1 MASLISIGVTG
12 LTASQ
17 TALTTTGNNI
27 TNANTPGYSRQR
39 ANLVTLPEQATGAG
53 FMGSGVQV
61 QSITRIVEQFTI
73 GQLRTNT
80 SIYHAANSMATQFEQ
95 LDSLLADSSTG
106 IAPSLQNFFNAI
118 QQASQDP
125 TSVATRQV
133 VLGAAGSLAQRFNTL
148 SDQVAAQTVAIND
161 QVASLTGQI
170 TSLSQSIAKLN
181 QNIADQIGSSSG
193 AMPNELLD
201 KRDEMLRQMSEM
213 VDVRVVQNGN
223 MVNVFVGSGQPLV
236 VGNQSNTLSTA
247 PSSTDPSRQQIM
259 FSSGGN
265 TNQDIT
271 ALVAGGKL
279 GGLVQY
285 RDSGLANV
293 ANTLGRIALT
303 IADTMNQQQQLGL
316 DLNSQFGNNLFADIN
331 GSLAMTGRVSSAGT
345 NALPA
350 DRLLGVRITDTSALT
365 TSDYQLNFTSA
376 TGYSLARISDG
387 TAVASGAIG
396 ALPATITTPD
406 GFQIELTSG
415 SYQAGDRFIIRPTA
429 TAARDMAVSL
439 QKPEELAFAQPIS
452 TGASLGNAGGGA
464 ISAGITLDTRLASG
478 ALQSTFATPG
488 TLTPPLLVRFNTPAN
503 TYDILNNTNP
513 AAPVAIAGMSGLAFT
528 PGQNNLVTINDPV
541 SLQPVYSFSLSGNP
555 AAGDSFTVGF
565 NQNGSS
571 DNRNAKGL
579 ADLGTARVVGGSVTF
594 ADSYGQ
600 LVSDVGSRTA
610 ELKINREAADTL
622 MIQAQAERDSISGVN
637 LDEEAANLIKF
648 EQAYNASAQVISVA
662 RSIFDTLLAAFR

>member
-12 LTASQ
+12 LNASQ

-80 SIYHAANSMATQFEQ
+80 SIYHSANVMATQFEQ
-95 LDSLLADSSTG
+95 LDSLLADASTG
-106 IAPSLQNFFNAI
+106 IAPALQNFFNAI

-161 QVASLTGQI
+161 QMTALTGQI

-181 QNIADQIGSSSG
+181 QNIADQIGGSNG

-201 KRDEMLRQMSEM
+201 KRDEMLRQLGEI

-247 PSSTDPSRQQIM
+247 PSATDASHQQIM

-271 ALVAGGKL
+271 SLVTGGKL
-279 GGLVQY
+279 GGLAQY

-316 DLNSQFGNNLFADIN
+316 DLNSQFGNNLFGDIN
-331 GSLAMTGRVSSAGT
+331 GALTMTGRVGSAST
-345 NALPA
+345 NALPGA
-350 DRLLGVRITDTSALT
+350 VLGVRITDTSALT
-365 TSDYQLNFTSA
+365 TSDYQLTFTGAA
-376 TGYSLARISDG
+376 TYSLTRISDG
-387 TAVASGAIG
+387 TAVPTVAVGSS
-396 ALPATITTPD
+396 ITTLD
-406 GFQIELTSG
+406 GFQIDLAAG
-415 SYQAGDRFIIRPTA
+415 PYQAGDRFVIRPTA
-429 TAARDMAVSL
+429 TAARDMSLSL

-513 AAPVAIAGMSGLAFT
+513 AAPLAIAGMSGLAFT

-571 DNRNAKGL
+571 DNRNAVAL

-622 MIQAQAERDSISGVN
+622 MNQAQAERDSISGVN